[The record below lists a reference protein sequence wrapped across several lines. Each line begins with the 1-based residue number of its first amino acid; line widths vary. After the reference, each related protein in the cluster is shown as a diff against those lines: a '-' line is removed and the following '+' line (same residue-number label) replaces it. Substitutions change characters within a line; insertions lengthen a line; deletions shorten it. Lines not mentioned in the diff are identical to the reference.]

1 MENISLIW
9 NDGELD
15 KKDFVES
22 QYTHSLMI
30 VTNGAVL
37 NISSDDD
44 DDNSHK
50 VFMRKVLI
58 QN

>member
-15 KKDFVES
+15 KKDDVES

-44 DDNSHK
+44 DDNSYK

>member
-1 MENISLIW
+1 MSHVLIV
-9 NDGELD
+9 DHGELD
-15 KKDFVES
+15 KKDDVES

-44 DDNSHK
+44 DDNSYK